1 MPQVD
6 LPLAQLQEY
15 RPSLT
20 REPGF
25 DGFWEATLQEAA
37 PIPLDPEVVP
47 VAGYPVP
54 GLSLA
59 RVYYTGWAGARICGW
74 WLVPPDGAPWDRQQQ
89 GGAGGQPPV
98 GRRPTM
104 VFYHGYGGSK
114 GPADLYLA
122 WALQGYCV
130 LAVDTR
136 GQSGESTDPKP
147 YPGGHATGFMTQGVL
162 DPAEY
167 YYRGA
172 YIDCLRALDFVCA
185 QPEVDPAR
193 IGLTGGSQGGGLT
206 LAVAALDPQ
215 RRARV
220 AMADVPFLCHFRR
233 AVDIAAQPP
242 YTEIA
247 AYCRTWPGREAEI
260 YRTLSYFDGMNLAG
274 RITCPVLM
282 NVGLQDVVCPPST
295 IYATFNHLAS
305 TEKEM
310 KVFPYNGHEGNPNH
324 LLHKLHWARRLV
336 FDAPAST

>member
-25 DGFWEATLQEAA
+25 DGFWEATLQGTA
-37 PIPLDPEVVP
+37 PISLDPEVVP
-47 VAGYPVP
+47 V
-54 GLSLA
+54 
-59 RVYYTGWAGARICGW
+59 
-74 WLVPPDGAPWDRQQQ
+74 
-89 GGAGGQPPV
+89 
-98 GRRPTM
+98 
-104 VFYHGYGGSK
+104 
-114 GPADLYLA
+114 
-122 WALQGYCV
+122 
-130 LAVDTR
+130 
-136 GQSGESTDPKP
+136 
-147 YPGGHATGFMTQGVL
+147 
-162 DPAEY
+162 
-167 YYRGA
+167 
-172 YIDCLRALDFVCA
+172 
-185 QPEVDPAR
+185 
-193 IGLTGGSQGGGLT
+193 
-206 LAVAALDPQ
+206 
-215 RRARV
+215 
-220 AMADVPFLCHFRR
+220 HFRR

-295 IYATFNHLAS
+295 IYAAFNHLAS

-336 FDAPAST
+336 FDAPEST